1 MRFINNLGKI
11 MGKSRKKTPIVKER
25 DSAKYWKKVANKK
38 VRKISMDYLVSSK
51 SKDYKK
57 VYDSWNIQD
66 YAIYCSLKQM
76 LSNRENGG
84 YSKSEIIEY
93 WKKVFF
99 RK

>member
-1 MRFINNLGKI
+1 
-11 MGKSRKKTPIVKER
+11 
-25 DSAKYWKKVANKK
+25 
-38 VRKISMDYLVSSK
+38 MDYLVSSK